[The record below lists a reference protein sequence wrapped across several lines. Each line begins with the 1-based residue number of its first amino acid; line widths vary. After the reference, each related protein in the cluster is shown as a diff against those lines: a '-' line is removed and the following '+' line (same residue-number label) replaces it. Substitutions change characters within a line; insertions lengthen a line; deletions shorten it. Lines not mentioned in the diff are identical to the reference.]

1 MGFLQFWMEHRMELY
16 NTNSSGHTLYQDSLF
31 INQKGLFYPDMKRI
45 NKDTRPPVGEVR
57 YNSMTNIKSKDLET
71 LKEDIPFPENWK
83 RESLE
88 SMKNSICDWIDHNV
102 KHEYITNPD
111 IYSEEDETRL
121 YFKIHE
127 KGGSD
132 KENDGDDYYCVF
144 EKYDTRKVED
154 TDVEF
159 Q

>member
-1 MGFLQFWMEHRMELY
+1 
-16 NTNSSGHTLYQDSLF
+16 
-31 INQKGLFYPDMKRI
+31 MKD
-45 NKDTRPPVGEVR
+45 KVESTD
-57 YNSMTNIKSKDLET
+57 NIDDYD
-71 LKEDIPFPENWK
+71 EDIPFPENWK

-111 IYSEEDETRL
+111 IFSEEDETRL

-132 KENDGDDYYCVF
+132 KEYVLNYLYYKIPSCVPSKIVENPSKTTRGNQFIFDYPISTYIYELF
-144 EKYDTRKVED
+144 IHSFLQELY
-154 TDVEF
+154 F
-159 Q
+159 INY